1 MGLHQRL
8 CHAAQIACISLLS
21 LMSLAFATAAA
32 AQSFNGTIIGV
43 VKDSSGGVVQDAA
56 LTLRNVA
63 TGQTVAAAVSADDGA
78 YAFRN
83 LAPAKYEVEATK
95 TGFQTITH
103 PNIEVTLG
111 SIQRVDVTMPLGTLE
126 QSVEVVGGSSVLHY
140 TGTQDHGISPETLQ
154 ELPLLVNGG
163 PRSAANF
170 AILMPGVS
178 TGGQGSAFDARINGG
193 LQSGDEATLDGV
205 SMQQGFMSQGGMVS
219 IFQDFPV
226 SPDMVSE
233 VKVLTANYEPQYGST
248 TSGQIMAVT
257 KSGGAN
263 FRGAL
268 FEYHRNDA
276 LNARPWGADK
286 KPKNLQNNFGGNIG
300 GPVKTPVLWSD
311 HVKSYFFFNFEGF
324 RIKGGVNRP
333 TLSIPSLQERTG
345 DFTDWR
351 DTSGNLIPIYDPA
364 TLRPNPNG
372 SGFIKDQFMGCDGRS
387 PNVICPNRISPLVQ
401 AWLNA
406 LPAPTSAGPLNN
418 YIVPKPVP
426 DTILAQSNYILGRYD
441 LVLNN
446 NDHFFLTIWHQAAP
460 AKFES
465 SLPQAIATETYSDPQ
480 ESWVNRFN
488 WDRTFTQSL
497 LNHMSMGYLNRN
509 EGYGAVDAKFVND
522 FPQIAGVAGH
532 NVPPQIQFVNG
543 EFNQLGSNAG
553 VNVGNVT
560 TRPTFIINDMV
571 TWTKKTHT
579 LKFGMEFRRIM
590 GNVHSNTN
598 EAGTFSFGRNATGLL
613 GVTSGSPIASFL
625 LGAVDNANVT
635 YRAVSS
641 DYPRQTAWVA
651 HAGDTW
657 QMTPKLT
664 VNYGVRWDYYSPSSE
679 KFDRFSFFDPNG
691 ANPGAAGRLGRLAF
705 AGDQW
710 GTASFGKPYPEDPW
724 YGGIAPRL
732 GAVYSLNDRTVL
744 RTGYGIFYTQA
755 FYPGWGGGISQDGFT
770 NNAAFSSSTG
780 GLAPAFLLDQGFPQ
794 DFLKPPVIQSDFRN
808 GQSILYRPFDAN
820 ERPYAH
826 QWNIT
831 VDRELM
837 RDVSL
842 SVAYVGT
849 AGRRLPS
856 SLAPLN
862 ALDPRLLSMGN
873 ALYDEFKPGMTS
885 LDGVALP
892 YPGWVEQMTGCAPS
906 VAQAL
911 LPYPQYCD
919 RLQGLNEN
927 HGKSLYNSLQIKAE
941 KRFSRGFYAL
951 VSYTYSHLNTSGSD
965 NTQRGQ
971 EASLGVQ
978 GVLSPFDQGR
988 AYVTALDDTPHVL
1001 STAFVW
1007 EIPVGP
1013 GHNRL
1018 SSGVAGA
1025 LLGGWQASTIFR
1037 YSSGVPF
1044 YFRSSTCN
1052 IPAQFRESCIPG
1064 IIDPAHV
1071 FAQDKGSFD
1080 PANGPLL
1087 NRAAFESPDSFNFYQ
1102 GSGNPIED
1110 TVRGFGYHNQ
1120 DVTFIKNTK
1129 LPGNIN
1135 FQFRAELFNIWN
1147 WHIYGARGNIFQLQ
1161 TAGFNLDLASP
1172 KFGTWAGG
1180 VSDPRNVQIAARF
1193 EF

>member
-1 MGLHQRL
+1 MGHQRL
-8 CHAAQIACISLLS
+8 CRSLCLSLLS
-21 LMSLAFATAAA
+21 LAFASLVS
-32 AQSFNGTIIGV
+32 AQSFNGSIIGV
-43 VKDSSGGVVQDAA
+43 VRDSSGAVVQDAA

-63 TGQTVAAAVSADDGA
+63 TGQTVAAAVSTDEGA

-83 LAPAKYEVEATK
+83 LAPAKYEVEVTK
-95 TGFQTITH
+95 SGFTPVTH
-103 PNIEVTLG
+103 PDIEVTLG
-111 SIQRVDVTMPLGTLE
+111 SIQRVDITIGIAVVE
-126 QSVEVVGGSSVLHY
+126 QSVEVVGGSSVLHF

-163 PRSAANF
+163 PRSSANF

-248 TSGQIMAVT
+248 TGGQIMAVT

-276 LNARPWGADK
+276 LNATPWGAIK
-286 KPKNLQNNFGGNIG
+286 KPKNLQNNFGGNLG
-300 GPVKTPVLWSD
+300 GPVKLPGAWSD
-311 HVKSYFFFNFEGF
+311 HVKSYFFFNYEGF
-324 RIKGGVNRP
+324 RITGGVNRP
-333 TLSIPSLQERTG
+333 TLSIPSMQERTG

-351 DTSGNLIPIYDPA
+351 DSDGNLIPIYDPA

-372 SGFIKDQFMGCDGRS
+372 PGFIKDQFMGCDGRS
-387 PNVICPNRISPLVQ
+387 PNVICPNRITPTVQ

-406 LPAPTSAGPLNN
+406 LPIPTSSGPLNN

-446 NDHFFLTIWHQAAP
+446 NDHFFLTIWHQQAP

-465 SLPQAIATETYSDPQ
+465 ALPQPIATETYSDPQ
-480 ESWVNRFN
+480 NSWVNRFN
-488 WDRTFTQSL
+488 WDRTITRNI

-509 EGYGAVDAKFVND
+509 EGYGAVNAQFVDD
-522 FPQIAGVAGH
+522 FPQIAGVAGN
-532 NVPPQIQFVNG
+532 NVPPQMQFVNG
-543 EFNQLGSNAG
+543 EFNQMGSNAG
-553 VNVGNVT
+553 INIGNVT
-560 TRPTFIINDMV
+560 TRPTFIINDML
-571 TWTKKTHT
+571 TWTKKSHT
-579 LKFGMEFRRIM
+579 LKFGMEYRRIM

-598 EAGTFSFGRNATGLL
+598 EAGTFTFGRNATGLL
-613 GVTSGSPIASFL
+613 GINSGSPIASFL

-641 DYPRQTAWVA
+641 DYPRQNAWVL

-657 QMTPKLT
+657 QITQKLT
-664 VNYGVRWDYYSPSSE
+664 FNYGVRWDYYSPSSE
-679 KFDRFSFFDPNG
+679 KFDRFSFFDQTG
-691 ANPGAAGRLGRLAF
+691 VNPSAGGLLGRLAF

-710 GTASFGKPYPEDPW
+710 GAASYGKPYPEDPW
-724 YGGIAPRL
+724 YGAFAPRL
-732 GAVYSLNDRTVL
+732 GGVYSINDRTVL

-755 FYPGWGGGISQDGFT
+755 FYPGWGGGIAQDGFT
-770 NNAAFSSSTG
+770 NNVAFSSSQG

-794 DFLKPPVIQSDFRN
+794 DFQKPPVIQSDFRN
-808 GQSILYRPFDAN
+808 GQSILYRPIDAN
-820 ERPYAH
+820 KRPYSH

-831 VDRELM
+831 VDRELL
-837 RDVSL
+837 RDLSL

-856 SLAPLN
+856 SLDPLN
-862 ALDPRLLSMGN
+862 VLNPALLSMGN

-885 LDGVALP
+885 LDGVSIP
-892 YPGWVEQMTGCAPS
+892 YPGWIEQMTGCAPS

-927 HGKSLYNSLQIKAE
+927 HGKSLYNSLQLKLE

-951 VSYTYSHLNTSGSD
+951 VSYTYSQLKTSGAD

-971 EASLGVQ
+971 ENSLGVQ
-978 GVLSPFDQGR
+978 GALSPFNRDR
-988 AYVTALDDTPHVL
+988 AYVTALDDTPNVL

-1013 GHNRL
+1013 GHQRL
-1018 SSGVAGA
+1018 SSGIAGA

-1037 YSSGVPF
+1037 YSSGIPY

-1052 IPAQFRESCIPG
+1052 VPAQFRESCIPG

-1080 PANGPLL
+1080 PAKGPLF
-1087 NRAAFESPDSFNFYQ
+1087 NRAAFESVDGFNFYA
-1102 GSGNPIED
+1102 GNGNPVED
-1110 TVRGFGYHNQ
+1110 SVRGFAYRNQ

-1147 WHIYGARGNIFQLQ
+1147 WHVFSARGNIFQLQ
-1161 TAGFNLDLASP
+1161 SAAFNLDLASP
-1172 KFGTWAGG
+1172 NFGQWAGA
-1180 VSDPRNVQIAARF
+1180 VSDPRNVQVAARI